1 MTENLMGQMDSQTGL
16 DVSGDPMGDATD
28 LFGVKTEGDK
38 MADGKYV
45 ARIHKVEKRPTKAGG
60 LRLSV
65 EYKVANGP
73 HEGKTLYGEGYNL
86 SDKVNPEKIEELM
99 ADGLSREEAT
109 EKATEGAK
117 KAKEIGLR
125 GAKKVAKAAGYID
138 PAEATAADRQK
149 IADGTAWELTKNFK
163 WSDIEGRL
171 VLVTTKGKTNP
182 RTGKTFQEVVKVESA
197 DNVGDVGSALPF

>member
-60 LRLSV
+60 QRLSI

-73 HEGKTLYGEGYNL
+73 HEGKTIYDGGYNL

-138 PAEATAADRQK
+138 PAEATAADKQK